1 MKTGVSMGSVVDTKK
16 FKKHRKMTKCNCSI
30 CVNKEKSGCRFGW
43 EPIKGKCNRFGTNHY
58 KLTKEERIEAKQ
70 ITEANKERM
79 KLEKEKSEKIY
90 KTSLCKL
97 DEALETKLNLDILRQ
112 TTKYK
117 NFGNGR
123 FSIKFI
129 GNENEDIISVK
140 FRNKQC
146 RKYKIIKYR

>member
-1 MKTGVSMGSVVDTKK
+1 MKTGVSMGSVIDTKK
-16 FKKHRKMTKCNCSI
+16 LKKYRKMTQCNCSR
-30 CVNKEKSGCRFGW
+30 CVNKEKDGCRFGW

-58 KLTKEERIEAKQ
+58 KLTNEEKKEAKQ

-79 KLEKEKSEKIY
+79 KLEKEKSEKIF

-129 GNENEDIISVK
+129 GNENEDIISVR
-140 FRNKQC
+140 FRNKKY
-146 RKYKIIKYR
+146 RKYKIIK

>member
-1 MKTGVSMGSVVDTKK
+1 MKTGVSMGSVIDTKK
-16 FKKHRKMTKCNCSI
+16 LKKYRKMTQCNCSR
-30 CVNKEKSGCRFGW
+30 CVNKEKDGCRFGW

-58 KLTKEERIEAKQ
+58 KLTNEEKKEAKQ
-70 ITEANKERM
+70 ITQANKEKMR
-79 KLEKEKSEKIY
+79 LEKEKSEKIF

-129 GNENEDIISVK
+129 GNENEDIISVR
-140 FRNKQC
+140 FRNKKY
-146 RKYKIIKYR
+146 RKYKIIK